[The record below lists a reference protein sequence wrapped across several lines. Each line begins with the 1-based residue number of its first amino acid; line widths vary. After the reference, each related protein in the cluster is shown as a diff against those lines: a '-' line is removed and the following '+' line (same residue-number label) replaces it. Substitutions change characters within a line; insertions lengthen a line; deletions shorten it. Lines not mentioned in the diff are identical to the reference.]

1 MVKATEYKK
10 LIERL
15 AKIER
20 ALARKKLDNERL
32 EAENKM
38 LYASAK
44 LKEQRAK
51 LEMINTIIWNFILNF
66 AGDKNYKLDEILE
79 HLNKIKEHQEK
90 QGE

>member
-1 MVKATEYKK
+1 MIKATEYKK

-15 AKIER
+15 AKTER
-20 ALARKKLDNERL
+20 ALAKKKLENERL

-38 LYASAK
+38 LHASAK

-51 LEMINTIIWNFILNF
+51 LEMINTIIWNFILNL
-66 AGDKNYKLDEILE
+66 AGDKNYRLDEILE